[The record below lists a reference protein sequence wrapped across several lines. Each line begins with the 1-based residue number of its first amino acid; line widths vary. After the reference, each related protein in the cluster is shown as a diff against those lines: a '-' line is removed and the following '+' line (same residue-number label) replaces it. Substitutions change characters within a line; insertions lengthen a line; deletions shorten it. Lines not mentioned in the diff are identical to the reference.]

1 MPEDMAVL
9 SKKIESKLRPKI
21 GEGRGRAG
29 AEAVREGP
37 QGYLPRV
44 MLHKLKLGLRAPG
57 VIESPSKKQ

>member
-1 MPEDMAVL
+1 MPEDMEVP

-29 AEAVREGP
+29 AKAFREGA

-44 MLHKLKLGLRAPG
+44 MLHKLKLSLRAPG
-57 VIESPSKKQ
+57 VIESPQKEQ